1 MTPFQELY
9 ERFATDVYRFA
20 LFLSGNQAHAEDIT
34 SETFVR
40 AWTSADTIRTGTVKA
55 YLLAIARNVYRE
67 MLRKGARQEVLN
79 HESLE
84 RGPGPLEVAEKRG
97 ELEAVLRAMQGLSE
111 NERTPLLMQ
120 AQEGLSHEQIAA
132 ALGISVAAVK
142 VRIHRARLR
151 LRSLIDPGKGE
162 T

>member
-1 MTPFQELY
+1 
-9 ERFATDVYRFA
+9 
-20 LFLSGNQAHAEDIT
+20 
-34 SETFVR
+34 
-40 AWTSADTIRTGTVKA
+40 
-55 YLLAIARNVYRE
+55 